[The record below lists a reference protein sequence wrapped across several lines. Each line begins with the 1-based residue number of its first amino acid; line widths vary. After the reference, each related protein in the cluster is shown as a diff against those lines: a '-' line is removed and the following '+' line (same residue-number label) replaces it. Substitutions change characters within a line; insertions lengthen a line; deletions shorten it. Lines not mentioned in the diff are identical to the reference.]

1 MQYIN
6 IQNVKIEKTCALS
19 PMASVADRAYR
30 TVCREFGASLLVS
43 EMVSAKGLCYNSQKT
58 AELCEVTDFER
69 PYAIQLF
76 GEEPEFIRRAVET
89 VNAYKPD
96 IIDINMGCPV
106 PKVVNPGGGSALLK
120 TPDLAAEI
128 VRAAVRA
135 ADCPVTVKIRSGWD
149 DEHINAV
156 PFAVMMEQAGASA
169 IAVHARTRKQM
180 YSGEADWSVIKAVK
194 QAVKIPV
201 IGNGDIRSAEDCKR
215 MYTQT
220 GCDLCSLA
228 RASYGR
234 PWIFVQIKEYL
245 ETGVIP
251 PEPSFGE
258 QMEIMLRHVRL
269 LVSLK
274 GEDVGIR
281 EARKNVAWYF
291 KGRRGAAKYRAAA
304 GRLTGI
310 AQLED
315 MVRSAL
321 KELQEDG

>member
-6 IQNVKIEKTCALS
+6 IQNVKIERTCALS

-58 AELCEVTDFER
+58 AELCEVTGFER

-76 GEEPEFIRRAVET
+76 GEEPEYIARAVRM
-89 VNAYKPD
+89 VNSYKPD

-106 PKVVNPGGGSALLK
+106 PKVVNPGGGSALMK

-128 VRAAVRA
+128 VRAAVDA

-149 DEHINAV
+149 EDSINAV

-194 QAVKIPV
+194 QAVNIPV
-201 IGNGDIRSAEDCKR
+201 IGNGDIKSAEDCKR
-215 MYTQT
+215 MYDET

-234 PWIFVQIKEYL
+234 PWIFCQIKAFL
-245 ETGVIP
+245 ETGVP
-251 PEPSFGE
+251 PEPSFEE
-258 QMEIMLRHVRL
+258 QMEIMLRHVKL

-274 GEDVGIR
+274 GEDTGIR

-304 GRLTGI
+304 GGLTSVS
-310 AQLED
+310 QLED
-315 MVRSAL
+315 MVSAAL
-321 KELQEDG
+321 KELEEND